1 MNFGTASSD
10 ELDQHAMEQLVFGT
24 GELSPILKGH
34 LFIERVLETLISNNI
49 SNPAV
54 LFSKHRLSFE
64 LKTDLA
70 RTLGL
75 LPEKYVSAFK
85 TLNKIRNNYAH
96 QASYK
101 ITFGELA
108 GLKFDWE
115 PMQQKAYKVVC
126 AKGVEEAAQIGTIF
140 LCWKAIHLLRK
151 PMPEQDVQKGR
162 SARPQRVKSRGV
174 PSGVR

>member
-1 MNFGTASSD
+1 MNFGTASFD

-64 LKTDLA
+64 RKTDLA

-75 LPEKYVSAFK
+75 LPEKYVFAFK
-85 TLNKIRNNYAH
+85 TLNKIRNNYTH
-96 QASYK
+96 QASYNV
-101 ITFGELA
+101 TFGELA
-108 GLKFDWE
+108 GLKFDW
-115 PMQQKAYKVVC
+115 
-126 AKGVEEAAQIGTIF
+126 
-140 LCWKAIHLLRK
+140 
-151 PMPEQDVQKGR
+151 
-162 SARPQRVKSRGV
+162 
-174 PSGVR
+174 